1 MHQGRTDPITELTA
15 VRTSPHWLS
24 DRDATLEGE
33 TTKTHA
39 ADFAPTNVTPTPQYS
54 IQERKSGLPSC
65 TPCESP

>member
-39 ADFAPTNVTPTPQYS
+39 ADFAPITVTPTP
-54 IQERKSGLPSC
+54 EPVVLPLF
-65 TPCESP
+65 